1 MTTLKRFLV
10 LSGLCAVL
18 AQPGAALA
26 QQPGGGEAPP
36 PKVTVVT
43 LQARDVT
50 LTASLPGR
58 VVASAE
64 AELRPQVAGLITE
77 RLFEEGSPVRAGDP
91 LYRIDPRSYE
101 AALAQAEASLS
112 QAQAQASAAA
122 RDAERVGALRDR
134 RVASEQSQDSAIAA
148 CDAAERID
156 MERRPG

>member
-50 LTASLPGR
+50 LTASLTDTVRGWRDHLPGTIALPHPSWR
-58 VVASAE
+58 NTAWLKRNPWFE
-64 AELRPQVAGLITE
+64 TDLLPDLR
-77 RLFEEGSPVRAGDP
+77 
-91 LYRIDPRSYE
+91 
-101 AALAQAEASLS
+101 
-112 QAQAQASAAA
+112 
-122 RDAERVGALRDR
+122 R
-134 RVASEQSQDSAIAA
+134 RVDEVMD
-148 CDAAERID
+148 D
-156 MERRPG
+156 G